1 MLSYIK
7 NKLKNDTILVVSG
20 VLAIASCFIIYP
32 DKTYID
38 YINFKV
44 LAILF
49 ALMLVVN
56 ALVRIGTFDYVTG
69 KLLAKIHSEKNMSL
83 FFVTLAYFMSML
95 LTNDVTLVTLVPLAI
110 MVLSA
115 FHDRRRLMYTLI
127 IMTAAANLGSMLTPI
142 GNPQNLYL
150 FTEYRFRLGDFLIMM
165 LPYSTAS
172 LILVL
177 LCVVVLNRTDKTVDK
192 AVVNVP
198 PTPHP
203 GMLILYSLLFI
214 ICILTVSNLLDFR
227 IMLAIVIAVM
237 LIADRKAF
245 AGVDYSLLLTFI
257 FFFVLIGN
265 LGRVE
270 AIHDVLSNI
279 VDKNVV
285 LTAVL
290 SSQII
295 SNVPAA
301 MLLSAFTTNGRAL
314 TIGVNLGGLGTLIA
328 SMASLITY
336 KFYAKLEKEEDK
348 KGGSYLAAFT
358 VINVVLLAVLY
369 GMYMVL

>member
-1 MLSYIK
+1 M
-7 NKLKNDTILVVSG
+7 
-20 VLAIASCFIIYP
+20 
-32 DKTYID
+32 
-38 YINFKV
+38 
-44 LAILF
+44 
-49 ALMLVVN
+49 VN
-56 ALVRIGTFDYVTG
+56 RSF
-69 KLLAKIHSEKNMSL
+69 
-83 FFVTLAYFMSML
+83 
-95 LTNDVTLVTLVPLAI
+95 PW
-110 MVLSA
+110 
-115 FHDRRRLMYTLI
+115 RRS
-127 IMTAAANLGSMLTPI
+127 GSMLTPI

-257 FFFVLIGN
+257 FFFVLIIRTEVVFN
-265 LGRVE
+265 
-270 AIHDVLSNI
+270 HDVSFNRC
-279 VDKNVV
+279 
-285 LTAVL
+285 
-290 SSQII
+290 
-295 SNVPAA
+295 PCH
-301 MLLSAFTTNGRAL
+301 F
-314 TIGVNLGGLGTLIA
+314 
-328 SMASLITY
+328 
-336 KFYAKLEKEEDK
+336 F
-348 KGGSYLAAFT
+348 
-358 VINVVLLAVLY
+358 
-369 GMYMVL
+369 